1 MALEHIFPDNSVAK
15 ILDFFIDH
23 KNHDYNKN
31 EVARYTGL
39 NRMTITRN
47 WVILEENEFI
57 KPVRKI
63 ANATQYI
70 LNLDNPV
77 VKKLLEFDW
86 ELTKYRS
93 LKIADKE
100 IAEER
105 VGKLEKSIE
114 EEV

>member
-1 MALEHIFPDNSVAK
+1 MAK

-23 KNHDYNKN
+23 KNYDYNKN
-31 EVARYTGL
+31 EVARYIGL
-39 NRMTITRN
+39 NRMTVTRN
-47 WVILEENEFI
+47 WKVLEENEFI

-63 ANATQYI
+63 ANAVQYA

-100 IAEER
+100 LAEER
-105 VGKLEKSIE
+105 LAVPRKAAEEKA
-114 EEV
+114 